1 MRRKTKKLI
10 VLAPLAI
17 LGLALFVA
25 LGGVIVRELWNALL
39 PALFAWPRITFW
51 QGLGILVLC
60 RILFGGFGGR
70 GSRRSRL
77 RDRMEERWP
86 PITEDERERFREG
99 MRRRVGLEPSSDSG
113 DEP

>member
-17 LGLALFVA
+17 VGLALFVA
-25 LGGVIVRELWNALL
+25 LGGVIVMLLWNGLL

-60 RILFGGFGGR
+60 RILFGGFGVR
-70 GSRRSRL
+70 GSHRSRF
-77 RDRMEERWP
+77 RDRTDEHWP
-86 PITEDERERFREG
+86 PITEEERERFRQG
-99 MRRRVGLEPSSDSG
+99 MRRRFGLDPTGGSD
-113 DEP
+113 DAP